1 MKQADVVSRGV
12 RLRCIVRMRNGET
25 VGTREKTTEEETGAS
40 ASTLRNWRR
49 LGASPDG
56 RLTTRA
62 NKTRSTKRRVPVEYL
77 TNRANVGFIKRFVE
91 FVDEKGVPLR
101 DALGALSVALL
112 RERRLVDQAN
122 VVDVLDAERFASVP
136 EIVGWTPP
144 LDETDLLGAAYLAAT
159 TEGERNVKG
168 AYYTPRNIAEKMT
181 ADFDFSGGKTFC
193 DPCCGGGAFL
203 TALKGV
209 APEQIFGGDFDP
221 IAVFIAKI
229 NLLLKFS
236 NRSFAPQVVC
246 WDFLSVDAEE
256 AARSAGFPERFD
268 FVATNPPWGAATP
281 RRLEKRGAQ
290 RSAKKEVEANEFA
303 TKDAFERFFAKA
315 VDWAKPGAAVR
326 FLLPESALNVAAHRD
341 LRRFL
346 TERVRLERITFCDE
360 TFSGVAT
367 KCVAASTTVAPP
379 SETLEVEDAQ
389 GVRTATTAPFFA
401 TKNRVFTFPTVED
414 EAILR
419 RVREL
424 GRFDLRESVW
434 ALGVVTGNNREILKR
449 VPETGCEAIY
459 TGEEIEPFR
468 LKPPRF
474 CLCYN
479 RSRLQQVAK
488 EEIYRAP
495 EKLVYRFISRR
506 LTFAYDASQRLV
518 LNSANVLIPRIPGAS
533 VKTVAALLNS
543 ELFQFFYSQTFAGT
557 KVLKSELLEL
567 PFPALESTLS
577 RRLERCVDEIFNGAV
592 ERIDDINAEIFSFYG
607 LSETQILRVREKNAE
622 NLPLRR
628 L

>member
-1 MKQADVVSRGV
+1 
-12 RLRCIVRMRNGET
+12 MRNGET
-25 VGTREKTTEEETGAS
+25 VGTREKTTEKETGAS

-77 TNRANVGFIKRFVE
+77 TNRANVEFIKRFVA
-91 FVDEKGVPLR
+91 FVDESGVPLR
-101 DALGALSVALL
+101 DAVGALAVALL
-112 RERRLVDQAN
+112 RERRLVDKTT
-122 VVDVLDAERFASVP
+122 VVDLLDAERFAAIP
-136 EIVGWTPP
+136 EIAGWTPP

-159 TEGERNVKG
+159 TEGERNLKG
-168 AYYTPRNIAEKMT
+168 AYYTPRKIAEKMT
-181 ADFDFSGGKTFC
+181 ADFDFSGGKAFI

-203 TALKGV
+203 TALKNV

-229 NLLLKFS
+229 NLLLKFP
-236 NRSFAPQVVC
+236 NRSFAPQIVC
-246 WDFLSVDAEE
+246 WDFLSDEAERI
-256 AARSAGFPERFD
+256 ARVAGFPEKFD
-268 FVATNPPWGAATP
+268 FIATNPPWGAATTP
-281 RRLEKRGAQ
+281 CKK
-290 RSAKKEVEANEFA
+290 RSAQLAENQALTLEDFA

-315 VDWAKPGAAVR
+315 FTLTKPGAAVR
-326 FLLPESALNVAAHRD
+326 FLLPESVLNVASHRD

-360 TFSGVAT
+360 TFAGVAT
-367 KCVAASTTVAPP
+367 KCVAASTSVAPP
-379 SETLEVEDAQ
+379 SETLEIEDAQ
-389 GVRTATTAPFFA
+389 GVRNASTAPIFA
-401 TKNRVFTFPTVED
+401 TKNRVFVFPTAED

-459 TGEEIEPFR
+459 TGKEIEPFR
-468 LKPPRF
+468 LKPPQFYLR
-474 CLCYN
+474 YD

-495 EKLVYRFISRR
+495 EKLVYRFVSKR
-506 LTFAYDASQRLV
+506 LTFAYDASQRLF
-518 LNSANVLIPRIPGAS
+518 LNSANILIPRIPGAS
-533 VKTVAALLNS
+533 AKTVAAFLNS
-543 ELFQFFYSQTFAGT
+543 ELFQFFYSQTFASA
-557 KVLKSELLEL
+557 KVLKSELAAL
-567 PFPALESTLS
+567 PFPALDSATN
-577 RRLERCVDEIFNGAV
+577 RRLERRVDAVLTGSTSEI
-592 ERIDDINAEIFSFYG
+592 ETLNAEIFRLYR
-607 LSETQILRVREKNAE
+607 LNDAQIERIRRKNREK
-622 NLPLRR
+622 
-628 L
+628 